1 MSDVRLLKGLVLSG
15 GASYGSFQA
24 GALKWLIENGHTY
37 DCISGTS
44 IGSVNAGVLGQFSP
58 AKTGKYAWANAGKA
72 VEDLWLSVDSPQKIY
87 QPKLIKPSFSNP
99 LDLFRTIRYGVTDGP
114 KLLRRLIIAFLM
126 EGRGLLDVRPGER
139 FFGSMIDAV
148 ELEKVLQEPE
158 YTELFLNAVSLK
170 TGKNKVFTRKEIT
183 QDPTSAI
190 MASSAIP
197 FVFPTRKIDG
207 VEYVDGG
214 IRSNALVTET
224 LSYLTDRQRADGE
237 LARTGKTLARLGDNL
252 TIDVVLCFSQNPLE
266 GFWRNVQTPPGLYT
280 ILQSAYCLYEEL
292 ISGSLDEARAAF
304 PNATINVIQPDR
316 EKGDPIAFT
325 EAEIRDNLHHGYD
338 VARRVMLGDQPLY
351 QNLLYRLQKL
361 LPDQLDELFK

>member
-24 GALKWLIENGHTY
+24 GALKWLIENGHSY

-44 IGSVNAGVLGQFSP
+44 IGSINAGILGQFSP
-58 AKTGKYAWANAGKA
+58 AKTGEFAWENAGKA

-87 QPKLIKPSFSNP
+87 QPKLIKPSFRNP
-99 LDLFRTIRYGVTDGP
+99 LDLFRMLRYGVTDGP

-126 EGRGLLDVRPGER
+126 EGRGLLDIRPGEQ
-139 FFGSMIDAV
+139 FFGSMINPA
-148 ELEKVLQEPE
+148 ELEKVLAEPE

-170 TGKNKVFTRKEIT
+170 TGKNKVFTRKDIT
-183 QDPTSAI
+183 KDPTSCI

-197 FVFPTRKIDG
+197 FVFPTRTIDG

-224 LSYLTDRQRADGE
+224 LSYLTDRQRVDGE
-237 LARTGKTLARLGDNL
+237 LSRTGKELARLGDNL

-266 GFWRNVQTPPGLYT
+266 GFWRNAQTPPGLYT

-304 PNATINVIQPDR
+304 PNAKINVIQPDR

-325 EAEIRDNLHHGYD
+325 QSEIKDNLEHGYE
-338 VARRVMLGDQPLY
+338 VARRVMLGDNHVY
-351 QNLLYRLQKL
+351 ENLLRKLEGL
-361 LPDQLDELFK
+361 LPGDLKALFK